1 MRIILHLVTLTY
13 APCSLVNEEFNRAV
27 RVTCPD
33 RGCRPWRRFCRRC
46 TATLRSTAA
55 PTRATWIAAS
65 GRRAGGPIVD
75 TGLVY
80 KKISNSCITKSAGK
94 CSKTSSNISL
104 RYGRTI
110 VDSLELRVRG
120 RYGGR
125 GPARPTHMHDVCQHH
140 RSSPLP
146 SYRIAQLA
154 RMHAQIAHR
163 ACVCGGA
170 PSECSSLPYISIYR
184 CTSSL
189 LLRGNVFYASPF
201 DGIFSSWSD

>member
-1 MRIILHLVTLTY
+1 MPGSRVPSVEKILQEVY
-13 APCSLVNEEFNRAV
+13 GDIEEYSRSNKSNM
-27 RVTCPD
+27 D
-33 RGCRPWRRFCRRC
+33 RSKRSSRRRTDSRY
-46 TATLRSTAA
+46 RS
-55 PTRATWIAAS
+55 
-65 GRRAGGPIVD
+65 
-75 TGLVY
+75 GLQKDFKFVF
-80 KKISNSCITKSAGK
+80 TKSAGK
-94 CSKTSSNISL
+94 WSKTSSNISL
-104 RYGRTI
+104 RNGRTI

>member
-1 MRIILHLVTLTY
+1 M
-13 APCSLVNEEFNRAV
+13 
-27 RVTCPD
+27 
-33 RGCRPWRRFCRRC
+33 
-46 TATLRSTAA
+46 
-55 PTRATWIAAS
+55 
-65 GRRAGGPIVD
+65 
-75 TGLVY
+75 
-80 KKISNSCITKSAGK
+80 
-94 CSKTSSNISL
+94 
-104 RYGRTI
+104 
-110 VDSLELRVRG
+110 RG

-189 LLRGNVFYASPF
+189 LLRGNVFYASPSVRRDF
-201 DGIFSSWSD
+201 FLLVRLGRLARSLAPSNELPPVLATEEDFSGAVLWPPQNCVVGGAAALGDAKRFSV

>member
-1 MRIILHLVTLTY
+1 MRIILHRVTLTY
-13 APCSLVNEEFNRAV
+13 APCSLVNEEEFNRAV

-104 RYGRTI
+104 RNGRTI

-170 PSECSSLPYISIYR
+170 PSECSSLPNIY
-184 CTSSL
+184 L
-189 LLRGNVFYASPF
+189 
-201 DGIFSSWSD
+201 